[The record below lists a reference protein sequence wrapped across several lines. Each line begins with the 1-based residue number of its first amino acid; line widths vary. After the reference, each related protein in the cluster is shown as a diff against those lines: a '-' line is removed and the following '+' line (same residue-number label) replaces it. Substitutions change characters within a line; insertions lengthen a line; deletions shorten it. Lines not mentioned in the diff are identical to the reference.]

1 MSQVVFL
8 SHSFRFLM
16 IIWRKNYFFT
26 YILSCS
32 CFFVELVVSDEI
44 LFISEEETAL
54 FNVISVFA
62 ASMSWKDYY
71 ICLFKGQSKKRIICV
86 AILHLGG
93 QFEKFFK
100 SNLDH
105 ELLSLTFGW
114 YSVQDV
120 LLSIQCHL
128 LLANLVSGQFIDFL
142 IEQFYWDNGV
152 NEIAYWWGSHN
163 DFYIVC
169 HLTIDQGPVTFWLI
183 HLIT

>member
-1 MSQVVFL
+1 MKKKL
-8 SHSFRFLM
+8 
-16 IIWRKNYFFT
+16 FFT
-26 YILSCS
+26 YRVSCS

-114 YSVQDV
+114 YSVQDI

-142 IEQFYWDNGV
+142 IEQFYQDNGV
-152 NEIAYWWGSHN
+152 NEIAYWWGSHS
-163 DFYIVC
+163 DL
-169 HLTIDQGPVTFWLI
+169 LTSTLYATLP
-183 HLIT
+183 